1 MKPALDSAPTEEF
14 GPYVVY
20 ERLGMGGMAVVHRAK
35 KQGIAGFE
43 RKLALKRLL
52 PHFAEDA
59 DFIASF
65 IREAKVASL
74 LIHPNV
80 AQIYD
85 FGRIEGVYYI
95 AMEHVDGFDVRK
107 LLRFANKSGQHIP
120 LGVVLSILIELCE
133 ALEYAHNFVDEHGTS
148 HGIVHRDVSP
158 SNLIIAHTGHLKVI
172 DFGIAKA
179 ERGVLHT
186 ESGRVKGKLGYM
198 SPEAAMGT
206 VFGPVSDVFSTGVV
220 AYELL
225 TAAPLFSAKTDF
237 ETMLRIR
244 EAEIVPP
251 SHKNAACPPELDQI
265 VLAALSRNPETRTQ
279 TAGEMRAQLEALAA
293 MRGIRV
299 QARDVAEWMLQFA
312 QPEDG
317 AWARPSAARPGYSQP
332 IPLPPGPPERAT
344 SNLRP
349 RSPSG
354 PHTPAHAPRTSQP
367 TPPPPM
373 HVQAHPSGPMPGY
386 AGAWDDPQRPA
397 SGDFSMMSP
406 AAMPTPTPAPA
417 HVVGF
422 QQPPVVRS
430 RAPIYVLLILML
442 VAGGLGGYLLYLRST
457 KPATPAATSAAL
469 LRFEIQ
475 PAGAIIEIGG
485 KEISRRSPYDHALDP
500 GMYTVSVR
508 EQGYKTWTG
517 SVTLRKGDRQT
528 VNVALERGI
537 AKLAV
542 AATPPGLA
550 IQLDGQPTPHRTPA
564 NLEVPSGT
572 HRVVVT
578 SADGKVW
585 SHDVVT
591 EVDGSY
597 EVTAP
602 FDTGA
607 VDSDEPVK
615 PVKPDRK
622 PRTKIT
628 AIDKPIVKEPEVV
641 VPDAGVGS
649 AVVKEPEVVP
659 PVKPPPPPPPVTP
672 PKPARTP
679 IVAASA
685 VQKLSGE
692 VPTIKVK
699 GGSDGSQALT
709 VKVCIDEGGR
719 VTSAKV
725 TKATDIAVPLQNAIL
740 GWRYKPYRNKDGQLS
755 AVCFPLQVGVVI
767 RRAD

>member
-1 MKPALDSAPTEEF
+1 MKPAVDSAPTEEF

-20 ERLGMGGMAVVHRAK
+20 ERLGVGGMAVVHRAK

-85 FGRIEGVYYI
+85 FGRIDGVYYI

-107 LLRFANKSGQHIP
+107 LLRFANKSGNHIP

-158 SNLIIAHTGHLKVI
+158 SNLIVAHTGHLKVI

-179 ERGVLHT
+179 ESRQLHT

-244 EAEIVPP
+244 EAEIIPP
-251 SHKNAACPPELDQI
+251 SVKNMACPPELDEI
-265 VLAALSRNPETRTQ
+265 VLAALSRTPETRTQ
-279 TAGEMRAQLEALAA
+279 TAGVMRAQLEAFAA

-317 AWARPSAARPGYSQP
+317 AWARPSAGRPGYSQP
-332 IPLPPGPPERAT
+332 IPLPAGPPERAT

-354 PHTPAHAPRTSQP
+354 PHTPSHPQRTGQP

-373 HVQAHPSGPMPGY
+373 QSHPQMPVYQRAPIPPGY
-386 AGAWDDPQRPA
+386 AGAWDDPPRPA

-406 AAMPTPTPAPA
+406 AAMPTPTPAP
-417 HVVGF
+417 VP
-422 QQPPVVRS
+422 QPVVRS

-457 KPATPAATSAAL
+457 RTTTAPSTEAM

-485 KEISRRSPYDHALDP
+485 KEISRRSPYDHTLDP

-508 EQGYKTWTG
+508 EDGYKTWTG

-528 VNVALERGI
+528 VNVALERGL

-542 AATPPGLA
+542 DSTPSGLA

-564 NLEVPSGT
+564 KIDVPSGS
-572 HRVVVT
+572 HRVAVVN
-578 SADGKVW
+578 ADGKMW
-585 SHDVVT
+585 SQDVMA
-591 EVDGSY
+591 EVGGSY
-597 EVTAP
+597 AVSAP
-602 FDTGA
+602 FDTG
-607 VDSDEPVK
+607 SQGDEPPVK
-615 PVKPDRK
+615 PDRIKPDRK
-622 PRTKIT
+622 PRIKVAGT
-628 AIDKPIVKEPEVV
+628 DKVIPKEPEVV

-649 AVVKEPEVVP
+649 AVVKEPEVIP
-659 PVKPPPPPPPVTP
+659 PVKPPPPPPPVIP
-672 PKPARTP
+672 PKSTRTP

-692 VPTIKVK
+692 IPTIKVK

-709 VKVCIDEGGR
+709 VKVCIDESGR

-740 GWRYKPYRNKDGQLS
+740 GWRYKPYRNKDSQLS
-755 AVCFPLQVGVVI
+755 AVCFPLQVGVVV